1 MSSFTLSVAGQTYYL
16 PADTDVVQLQDR
28 LVDAVR
34 HGGDVVAIP
43 TVGTTEYVVL
53 VSPGLPVYFEERPD
67 LPPPP
72 EAVPGTSSAWT
83 RDMFTA
89 EEWDSF

>member
-1 MSSFTLSVAGQTYYL
+1 MSLFTLSVAGHTYYL

-43 TVGTTEYVVL
+43 TVGTTECAVL

-67 LPPPP
+67 APAQP
-72 EAVPGTSSAWT
+72 EASSWT
-83 RDMFTA
+83 RSMFTA
-89 EEWDSF
+89 EEWDSY